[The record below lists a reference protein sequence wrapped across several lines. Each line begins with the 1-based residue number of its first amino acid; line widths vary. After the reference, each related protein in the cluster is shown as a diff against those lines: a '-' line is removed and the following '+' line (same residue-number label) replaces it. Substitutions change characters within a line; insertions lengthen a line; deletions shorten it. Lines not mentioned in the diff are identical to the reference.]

1 MTWTNT
7 ALINN
12 KEMDGKCKVN
22 GNKKWSEMDIN
33 SVYKNIMNDLLNN

>member
-12 KEMDGKCKVN
+12 KEMKEMDGKCKVN
-22 GNKKWSEMDIN
+22 SNKKWSAMEIN
-33 SVYKNIMNDLLNN
+33 LV